1 VYITSPKKTAFH
13 LVSILISTMTT
24 AFGSA
29 MVSFD
34 QDVSVANR
42 KKNPEFYGYVKDTNL
57 ERSST
62 FLVMMLLAA
71 FHNLSRTI
79 GMAFLLAVSGSTT
92 FVIMGAEMA
101 FYIVFKVLRNDFVL
115 WIPGLEGALKYIV
128 ALLVHVVVKVL
139 VDFTGLIHCRTPKLM
154 GGSLFTFSTVLGQIL
169 PFVALSLYST
179 STTVENKTNPHGIN
193 TVLIVQAF
201 CWGLSVI
208 AFFGLIDRE
217 KWSTFYGMMTGAKDA
232 NRIFRSTDDP
242 AIKTYAYF
250 GFLGY
255 YSSFTESIKDEV
267 IAYMHD
273 NWAEWELTKPA
284 WFTPKF
290 IASVGDE
297 FIPGRAL
304 QQLNDTAV
312 AEGKAER
319 EKQKPTNLSSIKEI
333 VITLSTVE
341 LLSDIYVSAKYQCS
355 EKYEK
360 SNSSNPTKSQL

>member
-1 VYITSPKKTAFH
+1 VRAFQVRELKICIKIMIEFSQNKIGYISSLLQVYVYITSPKKTAFH

-29 MVSFD
+29 MVSYD
-34 QDVSVANR
+34 LDVSVSNR

-62 FLVMMLLAA
+62 FLVLMLLAA
-71 FHNLSRTI
+71 FQNLSRTI
-79 GMAFLLAVSGSTT
+79 GMALLLAVSGSTT

-101 FYIVFKVLRNDFVL
+101 LYIVFKVLRNDFVL

-128 ALLVHVVVKVL
+128 ALIVHVVVKVL

-193 TVLIVQAF
+193 TVLIVQDC

-217 KWSTFYGMMTGAKDA
+217 KWSTFYGMITGAKDA
-232 NRIFRSTDDP
+232 IRIFRSTDDP
-242 AIKTYAYF
+242 AIKTDAIF
-250 GFLGY
+250 GFFGY
-255 YSSFTESIKDEV
+255 YSSFLDSFKNEV
-267 IAYMHD
+267 IAYMHE
-273 NWAEWELTKPA
+273 NWAEWERTQPE

-290 IASVGDE
+290 ISSVGDE

-304 QQLNDTAV
+304 QQLNDTSV
-312 AEGKAER
+312 AEGGAGRNRRNSVSVKEI
-319 EKQKPTNLSSIKEI
+319 LGIKE
-333 VITLSTVE
+333 
-341 LLSDIYVSAKYQCS
+341 
-355 EKYEK
+355 
-360 SNSSNPTKSQL
+360 